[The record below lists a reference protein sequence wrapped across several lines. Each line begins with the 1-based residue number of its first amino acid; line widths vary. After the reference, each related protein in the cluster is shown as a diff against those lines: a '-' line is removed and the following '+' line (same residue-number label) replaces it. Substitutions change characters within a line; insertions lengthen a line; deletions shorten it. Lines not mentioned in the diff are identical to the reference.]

1 MILISRFNQ
10 FILKLEQTSLE
21 KGLGW
26 IINSLIDH
34 NISISKYNPLAG
46 GSCIKLPKELEH
58 PRKGLVNIQNIDDN
72 GFFKWC
78 LVRHLNSA
86 NHHSAKITKSDKDFA
101 KKKDFRY
108 IKFSANIRD
117 IHKMEKINSI
127 RICVFGYENK
137 QKHPIYIYKKS
148 CEEKMLIWYW

>member
-10 FILKLEQTSLE
+10 FILKLEETSLE

-86 NHHSAKITKSDKDFA
+86 KSSLSKNYKIRQRF
-101 KKKDFRY
+101 
-108 IKFSANIRD
+108 
-117 IHKMEKINSI
+117 
-127 RICVFGYENK
+127 C
-137 QKHPIYIYKKS
+137 
-148 CEEKMLIWYW
+148 

>member
-34 NISISKYNPLAG
+34 NISISKYNSLAG

-108 IKFSANIRD
+108 VKFSANIRD

-127 RICVFGYENK
+127 RIVFLAMKINK
-137 QKHPIYIYKKS
+137 NIQFIYTKNPVKKK
-148 CEEKMLIWYW
+148 C